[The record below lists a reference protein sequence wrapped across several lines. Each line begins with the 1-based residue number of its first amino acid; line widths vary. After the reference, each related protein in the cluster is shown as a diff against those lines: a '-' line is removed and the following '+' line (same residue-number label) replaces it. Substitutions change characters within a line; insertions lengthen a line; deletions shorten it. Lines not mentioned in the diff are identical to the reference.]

1 MNAKKFFF
9 SALAIMFSV
18 QLASAQIPVIDAS
31 NLAQLIAMVRKVQN
45 QVNLAKSQLEV
56 IRNVRSLSDQ
66 QLQTL
71 AQQLAFQRFQARG
84 FVGGTLPQAAANMI
98 ITNIR
103 QAIYNQT
110 GVVPVTQQEVAN
122 YYHTIRALLQT
133 GDIAG
138 VLETANLAR
147 ERIKES
153 VEAAMAALEHHEAQ
167 LNESAAEL
175 DRLDALANG
184 ETTAQQQ
191 RQLQTKAATLT
202 ARETMLL
209 REAVNWQSYLM
220 LLQYQEQQSYMAEQD
235 AVVRKLIGGGTSND
249 NQQ

>member
-1 MNAKKFFF
+1 MSAKKFFF
-9 SALAIMFSV
+9 GVLTIIFCTQAAT
-18 QLASAQIPVIDAS
+18 AQIPVIDAS
-31 NLAQLIAMVRKVQN
+31 NLAQLVAMVRKVQD
-45 QVNLAKSQLEV
+45 QINLAKSQLEV
-56 IRNVRSLSDQ
+56 IRSVRSLSDQ

-71 AQQLAFQRFQARG
+71 AQQLAFQRFQAQG

-103 QAIYNQT
+103 QAIYRQT
-110 GVVPVTQQEVAN
+110 GVVPVTQQEVAT
-122 YYHTIRALLQT
+122 YYNTIRALLQS
-133 GDIAG
+133 GDISG

-147 ERIKES
+147 ERIRES
-153 VEAAMAALEHHEAQ
+153 VEATMAALEHHEAQ
-167 LNESAAEL
+167 LNESASEL

-209 REAVNWQSYLM
+209 RETVNWQSYLM